1 MHKCPGGGIGRRAGF
16 KIQFHWSA
24 GSIPAL
30 GTQVDAS
37 SLRVSLNLNYRKI
50 VEVFLFNRWQLYI
63 YFFQKN

>member
-37 SLRVSLNLNYRKI
+37 SLQVSLNLNYRKI
-50 VEVFLFNRWQLYI
+50 VEVFLF
-63 YFFQKN
+63 K